1 MAEPSFSRSL
11 EIKLN
16 RFRWILMCTAIL
28 IFLRQEEQEHFFL
41 PSELRFIDGEI
52 NFFHREMDTRSTI
65 SIPRW
70 GDQRSLPEKGMS
82 RSCCTS
88 LFIDLSV
95 FIIVPLSV
103 TIVPRVEFGL
113 NIDETWRI
121 LFARFFLLST
131 RRTWY

>member
-11 EIKLN
+11 EIKSN
-16 RFRWILMCTAIL
+16 RFRWILMRTAIL

-41 PSELRFIDGEI
+41 LSSNRFIDGEI

-88 LFIDLSV
+88 LFIDLFGIYYRTTFLNNRSSSRIWLEYRWNLKN
-95 FIIVPLSV
+95 FICSIFSSFD
-103 TIVPRVEFGL
+103 T
-113 NIDETWRI
+113 
-121 LFARFFLLST
+121 
-131 RRTWY
+131 

>member
-1 MAEPSFSRSL
+1 MR
-11 EIKLN
+11 
-16 RFRWILMCTAIL
+16 TTIL
-28 IFLRQEEQEHFFL
+28 IFLRQEEQEHFFLL

-88 LFIDLSV
+88 LFIDL
-95 FIIVPLSV
+95 
-103 TIVPRVEFGL
+103 FGIYYRTTFL
-113 NIDETWRI
+113 NNRSSSRI
-121 LFARFFLLST
+121 WLEYR
-131 RRTWY
+131 